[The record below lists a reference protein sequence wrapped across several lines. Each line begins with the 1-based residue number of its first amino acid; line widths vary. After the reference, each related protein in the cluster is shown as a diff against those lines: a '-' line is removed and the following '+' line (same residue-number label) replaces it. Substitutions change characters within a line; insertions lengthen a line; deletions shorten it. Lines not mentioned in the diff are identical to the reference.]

1 MWFLLF
7 QDLIKEL
14 KSELSGNYESI
25 VLALLMPPDEYDAYE
40 IYKAMEVCKDTCL
53 LKYDDFC
60 LESFPLNIISTRKW
74 FVC

>member
-1 MWFLLF
+1 MWFLFF

-40 IYKAMEVCKDTCL
+40 IYKAMEVCQYHLFIK
-53 LKYDDFC
+53 
-60 LESFPLNIISTRKW
+60 
-74 FVC
+74 V